1 MSAAPP
7 PAKNVA
13 QVASTLA
20 AALDRNDF
28 ATAASLISPECRY
41 EVRGETLIGADSI
54 VASYAESNQWAT
66 THLDEVR
73 YESEVG
79 EPAGDT
85 VAVGYTDYL
94 MKAGGGWHRHRCRQH
109 LTVDDEGVIVRIVH
123 EDLPGEVEALDDYFE
138 RCGIRLTPGGA

>member
-7 PAKNVA
+7 SPTIVA
-13 QVASTLA
+13 QTAATLA

-28 ATAASLISPECRY
+28 ATAARLISAECRY
-41 EVRGETLIGADSI
+41 EVRGETLIGAAAI
-54 VASYAESNQWAT
+54 IGSYAENNLWAT
-66 THLDEVR
+66 QNLDEVR

-85 VAVGYTDYL
+85 VAVHYTDYL

-109 LTVDDEGVIVRIVH
+109 LTVDDEGRIVRIVH

-138 RCGIRLTPGGA
+138 RCGIGR